1 MNDRGNSLKH
11 KQARELAAANYE
23 RLARVEDYRA
33 QVASLSL
40 NFFYFLLPLTPYT
53 PSRTYTRQFLRMTI
67 SRRDS
72 PIEDY

>member
-1 MNDRGNSLKH
+1 MLLDAGFVKCFPPGKPLPDP
-11 KQARELAAANYE
+11 E

-72 PIEDY
+72 PTEDY